1 MSIRIVL
8 ADDHKMILAAL
19 RSLLEKEIDIA
30 VVGDAGDGAALLE
43 LVERTA
49 PDIAVVD
56 VGMPGMNGIEATR
69 RLRAARPDLK
79 VIALSAYSDKR
90 FVLEMLDAGAKGYLI
105 KASAGDELPRAIR
118 AIAQGQT
125 YLCPEV
131 AGTIVEAARGKSSPE
146 VNAAAKLGQ
155 REREV
160 LALLAEGKSSSEIAA
175 RMHIAA
181 STVEVHRRNIMRK
194 LDLHSVAELTKY
206 AIREGLTS
214 P

>member
-30 VVGDAGDGAALLE
+30 VVGEAEDGIALLE

-49 PDIAVVD
+49 PDVAVVD

-69 RLRAARPDLK
+69 RLLAARPLLK

-90 FVLEMLDAGAKGYLI
+90 FVLEMLEAGAKGYLI

-131 AGTIVEAARGKSSPE
+131 AGTIVEAARGKSSRE
-146 VNAAAKLGQ
+146 GRATAKLGR

-160 LALLAEGKSSSEIAA
+160 LALLAEGNISSEIAA

>member
-30 VVGDAGDGAALLE
+30 VVGEAGDGTSLLE

-49 PDIAVVD
+49 PDVAVVD
-56 VGMPGMNGIEATR
+56 VGMPGLNGIEATR
-69 RLRAARPDLK
+69 RLLAARPLLK

-90 FVLEMLDAGAKGYLI
+90 FVLEMLEAGAKGYLI

-131 AGTIVEAARGKSSPE
+131 AGTIVEAARGKSSRE
-146 VNAAAKLGQ
+146 GSATAKLGR

-160 LALLAEGKSSSEIAA
+160 LALLAEGNISSEIAA
-175 RMHIAA
+175 RMHIAP

>member
-30 VVGDAGDGAALLE
+30 VVGEAEDGIALLE

-49 PDIAVVD
+49 PDVAVVD

-69 RLRAARPDLK
+69 RLLAARPLLK

-90 FVLEMLDAGAKGYLI
+90 FVLEMLEAGAKGYLI

-125 YLCPEV
+125 YLCPEF
-131 AGTIVEAARGKSSPE
+131 AGPLVEAARGKSSRE
-146 VNAAAKLGQ
+146 GDATVKLGR

-160 LALLAEGKSSSEIAA
+160 LGLLAEGYISSEIAA

>member
-30 VVGDAGDGAALLE
+30 VVGEAGDGAALLE

>member
-30 VVGDAGDGAALLE
+30 VVGEAGDGPALLE

-69 RLRAARPDLK
+69 RLLAARPVLK

-90 FVLEMLDAGAKGYLI
+90 FVLEMLEAGAKGYLI
-105 KASAGDELPRAIR
+105 KASAGDEVPRAIR

-146 VNAAAKLGQ
+146 GNAAAKLGQ

>member
-30 VVGDAGDGAALLE
+30 VVGEAEDGIALLE

-49 PDIAVVD
+49 PDVAVVD

-69 RLRAARPDLK
+69 RLLAARPLLK

-90 FVLEMLDAGAKGYLI
+90 FVLEMLEAGAKGYLI

-131 AGTIVEAARGKSSPE
+131 AGTLVEAARGKSSRE
-146 VNAAAKLGQ
+146 GDATVKLGR

-160 LALLAEGKSSSEIAA
+160 LGLLAEGYISSEIAA

>member
-19 RSLLEKEIDIA
+19 RSLLEKEMDIA
-30 VVGDAGDGAALLE
+30 VVGEAGDGTALLE

-56 VGMPGMNGIEATR
+56 VGMPGMNGVEATR
-69 RLRAARPDLK
+69 RLLAARPVLK
-79 VIALSAYSDKR
+79 VLALSAYSDKR
-90 FVLEMLDAGAKGYLI
+90 FVLEMLEAGAKGYLI
-105 KASAGDELPRAIR
+105 KASASDELPRAIR
-118 AIAQGQT
+118 AIARGQT

-131 AGTIVEAARGKSSPE
+131 AGSIVEAVRDKTSLEGS
-146 VNAAAKLGQ
+146 AAPKLGQ

-175 RMHIAA
+175 RMHIAP

>member
-30 VVGDAGDGAALLE
+30 VVGEAGDGTALLE

-49 PDIAVVD
+49 PDVVVVD

-69 RLRAARPDLK
+69 RLLAVRPLLK

-90 FVLEMLDAGAKGYLI
+90 FVLEMLEAGAKGYLI

-131 AGTIVEAARGKSSPE
+131 AGAIVDAARGRTSGAG
-146 VNAAAKLGQ
+146 NAAAKLGR
-155 REREV
+155 RERE
-160 LALLAEGKSSSEIAA
+160 AIRRRAA
-175 RMHIAA
+175 PSTRQTEMVQARRRTYWKMVHEMSAA
-181 STVEVHRRNIMRK
+181 SPFQQCVRS
-194 LDLHSVAELTKY
+194 D
-206 AIREGLTS
+206 

>member
-30 VVGDAGDGAALLE
+30 VVGEAGDGTALLE

-49 PDIAVVD
+49 PDVAVVD
-56 VGMPGMNGIEATR
+56 VGMPGLNGIEATR
-69 RLRAARPDLK
+69 RLLAARPLLK

-90 FVLEMLDAGAKGYLI
+90 FVLEMLEAGAKGYLI

-125 YLCPEV
+125 YLCPEI
-131 AGTIVEAARGKSSPE
+131 AGTIVEAARGKSSRE
-146 VNAAAKLGQ
+146 GSATAKLGR

-160 LALLAEGKSSSEIAA
+160 LALLAEGNISSEIAA
-175 RMHIAA
+175 RMHIAP

>member
-30 VVGDAGDGAALLE
+30 VVGEAGDGVALLE

-49 PDIAVVD
+49 PDVAVVD
-56 VGMPGMNGIEATR
+56 VGMPGMSGIEATR
-69 RLRAARPDLK
+69 RLLAARPLLK

-90 FVLEMLDAGAKGYLI
+90 FVLEMLEAGAKGYLI

-131 AGTIVEAARGKSSPE
+131 ASTIVEAARGKSSRE
-146 VNAAAKLGQ
+146 GNAAAKLGR

-160 LALLAEGKSSSEIAA
+160 LALLAEGKNSSEIAA

-194 LDLHSVAELTKY
+194 LELHSVAELTKY

>member
-30 VVGDAGDGAALLE
+30 VVGEAGDGPALLE

-69 RLRAARPDLK
+69 RLLAARPVLK

-90 FVLEMLDAGAKGYLI
+90 FVLEMLDAGARGYLI

-146 VNAAAKLGQ
+146 GNAAAKLGQ

>member
-19 RSLLEKEIDIA
+19 RSLLEKEMDIA
-30 VVGDAGDGAALLE
+30 VVGEAGDGTALLE

-56 VGMPGMNGIEATR
+56 VGMPGMNGVEATR
-69 RLRAARPDLK
+69 RLLAARPVLK
-79 VIALSAYSDKR
+79 VLALSAYSDKR
-90 FVLEMLDAGAKGYLI
+90 FVLEMLEAGAKGYLI
-105 KASAGDELPRAIR
+105 KASASDELPRAIR
-118 AIAQGQT
+118 AIARGQT

-131 AGTIVEAARGKSSPE
+131 AGSIVEAVRDKTSLEG
-146 VNAAAKLGQ
+146 NAAPKLGQ

-175 RMHIAA
+175 RMHIAP

>member
-1 MSIRIVL
+1 MNIRIVL

-19 RSLLEKEIDIA
+19 RSMLEKEIDID
-30 VVGDAGDGAALLE
+30 VVGEAGDGEALLE
-43 LVERTA
+43 VVAQTA
-49 PDIAVVD
+49 PDVAVVD
-56 VGMPGMNGIEATR
+56 IGMPGMNGVEATR
-69 RLRAARPDLK
+69 RLLAGRPRLK
-79 VIALSAYSDKR
+79 VIALSAYDDKR
-90 FVLEMLDAGAKGYLI
+90 FVLEMLNAGAKGYLI

-118 AIAQGQT
+118 AIAQGRT

-131 AGTIVEAARGKSSPE
+131 AGTIVEAARGKTSLAG
-146 VNAAAKLGQ
+146 NAAVNLGR

-160 LALLAEGKSSSEIAA
+160 LALLAEGKNSSEIAA

-194 LDLHSVAELTKY
+194 LDLRSVAELTKY

>member
-19 RSLLEKEIDIA
+19 RSLLEKEIDIS
-30 VVGDAGDGAALLE
+30 VVGEAGDGTALLD

-49 PDIAVVD
+49 PDVVVVD

-69 RLRAARPDLK
+69 RLLAVRPLLK

-90 FVLEMLDAGAKGYLI
+90 FVLEMLEAGAKGYLI

-118 AIAQGQT
+118 AIAQGST

-131 AGTIVEAARGKSSPE
+131 AGTLVEAARGKSSRAG
-146 VNAAAKLGQ
+146 NAAAKLGR

-175 RMHIAA
+175 RMCIAA